1 METIKEIR
9 LDISKVTHIKIVKK
23 EINNNDFQIIVEI
36 FVGEKNI
43 VKIPFEDENSAV
55 RFCDVNFPNVNL
67 KI

>member
-1 METIKEIR
+1 MEIIKEIR

-23 EINNNDFQIIVEI
+23 ETNNKDFEVIVEI

-43 VKIPFEDENSAV
+43 VKIPFEDENSAI